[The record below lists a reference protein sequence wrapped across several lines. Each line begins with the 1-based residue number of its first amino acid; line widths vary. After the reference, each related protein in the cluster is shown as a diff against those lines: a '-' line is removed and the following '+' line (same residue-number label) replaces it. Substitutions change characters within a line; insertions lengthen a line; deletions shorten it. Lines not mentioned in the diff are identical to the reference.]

1 MNKSSTAIYMKNLE
15 SKERK
20 YNLCLQRFFN
30 PVKEQQHLFPERQNN
45 WLCAK
50 EQDFLP
56 IFMGVRKEG
65 GPHLEGQFE
74 NQLE

>member
-1 MNKSSTAIYMKNLE
+1 MEEK
-15 SKERK
+15 
-20 YNLCLQRFFN
+20 
-30 PVKEQQHLFPERQNN
+30 QHLFPERQNN

-50 EQDFLP
+50 EQDFP
-56 IFMGVRKEG
+56 QGEEG

>member
-1 MNKSSTAIYMKNLE
+1 MEKSSTAIYMKNLE
-15 SKERK
+15 SKDKR
-20 YNLCLQRFFN
+20 YNLCLQRFFSA
-30 PVKEQQHLFPERQNN
+30 VEEKQHLFPEWQIN

-50 EQDFLP
+50 EQDFPL
-56 IFMGVRKEG
+56 GEEG

>member
-1 MNKSSTAIYMKNLE
+1 MKNLE
-15 SKERK
+15 SKDKR

-30 PVKEQQHLFPERQNN
+30 TVKEKQHLFPERQNN

-50 EQDFLP
+50 EQDFPP
-56 IFMGVRKEG
+56 IFTGARKEG
-65 GPHLEGQFE
+65 GPHLEGKFE